1 MTKEIQ
7 RAGIPVVH
15 VTNLTKI
22 SEGIGANRILR
33 GNSVLHVFGNPSLP
47 HEKEVDYRREMVEKA
62 LSLLEQSPHD
72 GTRAVVS
79 EERRIYDGTVNL
91 RKLPGPLRPAELFN
105 LRPQLRRA
113 AKCLAFARPPPR
125 PWLHFCRR

>member
-33 GNSVLHVFGNPSLP
+33 GNSVLHVFGNPSLL

-72 GTRAVVS
+72 GARAVVS
-79 EERRIYDGTVNL
+79 E
-91 RKLPGPLRPAELFN
+91 
-105 LRPQLRRA
+105 
-113 AKCLAFARPPPR
+113 
-125 PWLHFCRR
+125 

>member
-47 HEKEVDYRREMVEKA
+47 HDKEVDYRREMVEKA
-62 LSLLEQSPHD
+62 LSLLERSPHD
-72 GTRAVVS
+72 GARAVVS
-79 EERRIYDGTVNL
+79 E
-91 RKLPGPLRPAELFN
+91 
-105 LRPQLRRA
+105 
-113 AKCLAFARPPPR
+113 
-125 PWLHFCRR
+125 